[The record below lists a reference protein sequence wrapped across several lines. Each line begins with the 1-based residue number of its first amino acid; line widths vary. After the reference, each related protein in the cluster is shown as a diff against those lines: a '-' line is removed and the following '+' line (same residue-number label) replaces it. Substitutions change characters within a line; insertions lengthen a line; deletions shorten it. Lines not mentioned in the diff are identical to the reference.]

1 MSNIAIHRDNE
12 NRPSLPARYTGRDW
26 DPFRAMRELMRWE
39 PFGEFAP
46 SVAAFEGAVFAP
58 AFEVKETKEGF
69 VFRADVPGVK
79 DADLD
84 VKLTQNRLSVSG
96 KRESEKT
103 DKGDTYYTSERSYG
117 SFTRS
122 FTLPDGIDADKIKA
136 ELKEG
141 VLTLSV
147 PKKPDSL
154 PKKIAVTSNK

>member
-1 MSNIAIHRDNE
+1 MSNIAIQRESANQ
-12 NRPSLPARYTGRDW
+12 SMLPARYAAREW
-26 DPFRAMRELMRWE
+26 DPFRAMRDLLRWE
-39 PFGEFAP
+39 PFADLAP
-46 SVAAFEGAVFAP
+46 SFSALENAVFSP
-58 AFEVKETKEGF
+58 AFDVKETKEGF

-84 VKLTQNRLSVSG
+84 VKLTQNRLRVSG

-103 DKGDTYYTSERSYG
+103 EKGDTFYTTERSYG

-122 FTLPDGIDADKIKA
+122 FTLPEGVEADKIRA

-147 PKKPDSL
+147 PKKPESQ
-154 PKKIAVTSNK
+154 PKKIAVTNK

>member
-1 MSNIAIHRDNE
+1 MSNIAIHRDNG
-12 NRPSLPARYTGRDW
+12 NQPVAPARYTARDW
-26 DPFRAMRELMRWE
+26 DPFRAMRDLLRWE
-39 PFGEFAP
+39 PFAELAP
-46 SVAAFEGAVFAP
+46 TLDNAVFSP

-84 VKLTQNRLSVSG
+84 VKLTQNRLSISG

-103 DKGDTYYTSERSYG
+103 EKGDTFYTSERSYG

-122 FTLPDGIDADKIKA
+122 FTLPDGVDADKIRA

-141 VLTLSV
+141 VLTLLL
-147 PKKPDSL
+147 PKRPESQ
-154 PKKIAVTSNK
+154 PKKIAVTSK

>member
-1 MSNIAIHRDNE
+1 MSNIAVQRDTSNQ
-12 NRPSLPARYTGRDW
+12 PLSPARYAARDW
-26 DPFRAMRELMRWE
+26 DPFRAMRDLLRWE
-39 PFGEFAP
+39 PFAELGSGFGAL
-46 SVAAFEGAVFAP
+46 EGVVFSP

-84 VKLTQNRLSVSG
+84 VKLTQNRLSISG

-103 DKGDTYYTSERSYG
+103 EKGDTFYATERSYG

-122 FTLPDGIDADKIKA
+122 FTLPDGVEADKIRA

-141 VLTLSV
+141 VLTLSI
-147 PKKPDSL
+147 PKKPESQ
-154 PKKIAVTSNK
+154 PKKIAVTNK